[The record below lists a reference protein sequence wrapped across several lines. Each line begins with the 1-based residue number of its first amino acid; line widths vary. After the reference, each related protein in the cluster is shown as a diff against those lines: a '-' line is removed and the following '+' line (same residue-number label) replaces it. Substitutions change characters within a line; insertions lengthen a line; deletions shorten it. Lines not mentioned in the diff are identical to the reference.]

1 MSTLSASHAARSK
14 AAQPAAPRSRAASF
28 WLGGRSSQ
36 GLRHGLGVGA
46 LGLMLGST
54 PAYANGIEDLP
65 IRHQLNA
72 SGLMAGAGNTTQTDT
87 ADSNSVKEHGAKKN
101 GAYDDATW
109 LSDDSSSNASTAT
122 VSSGLAPELLTQ
134 MMMHA
139 SRQGMLQFSAM
150 DIGNDHVQFT
160 GWGRSGWEMEL
171 SINLADGEL
180 ISEALRKASP
190 TTDDN
195 ALDRDNMRETLNF
208 AASDGIKSIQT
219 VEVDADGILIK
230 GLDHQGQPQQMSL
243 NMPLPGGTTSL
254 ASTLSLNPGYR

>member
-1 MSTLSASHAARSK
+1 MSTLSASRAARPKS
-14 AAQPAAPRSRAASF
+14 ARSRAAYF
-28 WLGGRSSQ
+28 WLDSQ
-36 GLRHGLGVGA
+36 SAQSLRHGLGVGA

-65 IRHQLNA
+65 ARHQLNA
-72 SGLMAGAGNTTQTDT
+72 SGLMPGTQGAGNTIQMNT
-87 ADSNSVKEHGAKKN
+87 ADSEGASKNNVHAHG
-101 GAYDDATW
+101 DATW
-109 LSDDSSSNASTAT
+109 LSADAASHADSTTLSA
-122 VSSGLAPELLTQ
+122 GLAPELLTQ

-139 SRQGMLQFSAM
+139 SRQGMLQFSTM
-150 DIGNDHVQFT
+150 DIRHDHVQFT

-180 ISEALRKASP
+180 LSEALRKASSP
-190 TTDDN
+190 TDDA

-243 NMPLPGGTTSL
+243 NMPLPIGNIGL
-254 ASTLSLNPGYR
+254 ASALSLYPGYR